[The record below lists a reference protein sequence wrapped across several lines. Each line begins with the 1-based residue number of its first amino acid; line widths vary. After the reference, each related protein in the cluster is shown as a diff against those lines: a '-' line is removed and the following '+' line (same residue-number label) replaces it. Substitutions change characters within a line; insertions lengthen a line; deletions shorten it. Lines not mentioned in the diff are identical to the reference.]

1 MHKSSIKIVFFSSSS
16 SSPYDYLLFL
26 YIAAAIDHTAGHLVV
41 RVHYKENTTPPA
53 IRNFR
58 SFWRRGLHSFV
69 LCPKQRAWHF
79 PTGDFDERACHN
91 LVPYSTKEKEGIAF
105 YCRNL
110 FTTRWS
116 AARSQKGKEDESRP
130 TVIPFQ
136 IFAWVSCVWFGLSL
150 RSLSARPWKKRGKKR
165 ILGVWKCTLIL
176 FILNKKEKKV
186 SSSLPSSSPLS
197 KDLGGNQI
205 REHKVEEEGPAISPK
220 EPLLLLLT
228 HRHRRHNVD
237 GNNRER
243 LLKPARGKWVWTV
256 KAIFH
261 SSSSSIRPSYFPP
274 ASHSG
279 KKYNNNKISANW
291 LSRSCW

>member
-91 LVPYSTKEKEGIAF
+91 LVPDSTKEKEGIAF

-220 EPLLLLLT
+220 EPLAAGNT
-228 HRHRRHNVD
+228 QTQKTQRRWQQQ
-237 GNNRER
+237 
-243 LLKPARGKWVWTV
+243 GKAF
-256 KAIFH
+256 KAGEGQMSLDCEGDF
-261 SSSSSIRPSYFPP
+261 SFVFFFYPSELFPT
-274 ASHSG
+274 G
-279 KKYNNNKISANW
+279 ITQRKEIQQQQNI
-291 LSRSCW
+291 C